1 MFKNYQNINWWDLAR
16 FLVPINRRYTQT
28 FNFQAWSYCW
38 WQPEIRCEKTSC
50 SHYLW
55 RILYIQPTINSMG
68 GVRAPMVSTG
78 KIFGR
83 RTFGGCRSLLGAAC
97 RQSWMDKSPGDLVSF
112 WTRGVGEGRDWL
124 FPWFSQPARW
134 GPKKP
139 DINGVDLSSEVRLL
153 HPSES
158 DLAFGHLEGMF
169 HPIETNW

>member
-1 MFKNYQNINWWDLAR
+1 M
-16 FLVPINRRYTQT
+16 
-28 FNFQAWSYCW
+28 
-38 WQPEIRCEKTSC
+38 
-50 SHYLW
+50 
-55 RILYIQPTINSMG
+55 
-68 GVRAPMVSTG
+68 
-78 KIFGR
+78 
-83 RTFGGCRSLLGAAC
+83 
-97 RQSWMDKSPGDLVSF
+97 SF